1 MTTISTR
8 PAKGKAKRVRRTAAE
23 SAAARTRAATGAP
36 ATKPATAKPA
46 TTKPA
51 TKEPAKPATKT
62 TAKPA
67 AKTAPQTTTKPAAK
81 SGAKRASAK
90 EAARPAVARRAAPR
104 APFVLLIVG
113 LLGGALVS
121 LLLLNTVLAK
131 DAFTLS
137 RLQQSN
143 KQLEQQRQAYEA
155 DIARG
160 GSPEGLSNKAKALGM
175 RQPGEMA
182 FFNPDTGRAG
192 GGTIQPVPREAA
204 AAASAAGVVGVPG
217 TVVPGDGVPPSVLA
231 GAGPGAP

>member
-1 MTTISTR
+1 MTTMSTR
-8 PAKGKAKRVRRTAAE
+8 PAKGKAKRARRTAAE
-23 SAAARTRAATGAP
+23 PAAVRPRAATGAA
-36 ATKPATAKPA
+36 ATKPATKP
-46 TTKPA
+46 TP
-51 TKEPAKPATKT
+51 
-62 TAKPA
+62 KPA
-67 AKTAPQTTTKPAAK
+67 AKTATKPATKPVTKAA
-81 SGAKRASAK
+81 AKRASAAGTA
-90 EAARPAVARRAAPR
+90 AARPAAVRRAAPR

-175 RQPGEMA
+175 KQADDMA
-182 FFNPDTGRAG
+182 FFNPDTGRTG
-192 GGTIQPVPREAA
+192 GGTVQPVPREAA
-204 AAASAAGVVGVPG
+204 AAAGAAGVVGVPG
-217 TVVPGDGVPPSVLA
+217 TVVPGDGVPPSVLG
-231 GAGPGAP
+231 GAGTGAP

>member
-23 SAAARTRAATGAP
+23 PAAVRNRAAAGAP
-36 ATKPATAKPA
+36 TTTPGTTTKPA

-51 TKEPAKPATKT
+51 K
-62 TAKPA
+62 
-67 AKTAPQTTTKPAAK
+67 TTTKPAAK
-81 SGAKRASAK
+81 TGPKTTTKPATKPAAKRAPATG
-90 EAARPAVARRAAPR
+90 AARPAAARRAAPR

-175 RQPGEMA
+175 KQPGGMA

-204 AAASAAGVVGVPG
+204 AAAGAAGVVGVPG

-231 GAGPGAP
+231 GAGTGAP